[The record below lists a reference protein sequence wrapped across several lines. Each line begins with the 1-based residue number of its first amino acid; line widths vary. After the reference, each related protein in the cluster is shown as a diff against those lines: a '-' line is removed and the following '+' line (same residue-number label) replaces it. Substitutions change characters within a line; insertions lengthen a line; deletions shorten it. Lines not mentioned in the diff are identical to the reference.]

1 MLNSMTGFGSAEA
14 TTDQYTVKVEVK
26 TLNSKFLD
34 LATRFPREL
43 SDKEAEIKN
52 LATEHL
58 KRGKVNLS
66 VDIVPTT
73 TALSGAVV
81 NRELFKSYYSQ
92 FMELA
97 TEMGA
102 DTKDV
107 FRLALHSPEV
117 IAPEPMPVDL
127 DWKLIRSVL
136 IEALTKCNEF
146 RIQEGKSLQ
155 EKFSSYLDAIAK
167 GLDVVTNQDP
177 NRIAQI
183 KQRISSNIEE
193 ISEKTKVDQNRF
205 EQELIYYIEKI
216 DITEEKVRLAGHL
229 KYFREVMESGSMQ
242 GKKLGF
248 ISQEIGREI
257 NTIGAKANDAL
268 IQREVVQMKD
278 ELEKIK
284 EQCMNII

>member
-1 MLNSMTGFGSAEA
+1 MTGFGSSEA
-14 TTDQYTVKVEVK
+14 TSDQYTVKVEIK

-34 LATRFPREL
+34 LVARFPREL
-43 SDKEAEIKN
+43 SDREADIKN

-66 VDIVPTT
+66 IDIIPTT
-73 TALSGAVV
+73 TENSGALV
-81 NRELFKSYYSQ
+81 NKELFKSYYTQ
-92 FMELA
+92 FIDLA
-97 TEMGA
+97 KEVGA

-107 FRLALHSPEV
+107 FRLALHSPDV

-127 DWKLIRSVL
+127 DWILIKSVL
-136 IEALTKCNEF
+136 LEALDKCNEF
-146 RIQEGKSLQ
+146 RIQEGRSLQ
-155 EKFSSYLDAIAK
+155 EKFSSYLDTIAK
-167 GLDVVTNQDP
+167 GLDVVTSQDA

-183 KQRISSNIEE
+183 KDRISTNLDE
-193 ISEKTKVDQNRF
+193 IAEKTKVDQNRF

-216 DITEEKVRLAGHL
+216 DITEEKVRLGGHL